1 MAFLDNSGDIIL
13 DAVLTDTGRMRLS
26 KGDGTF
32 KIAKYAFADDEI
44 DYQKYNKDHAS
55 GSAYFDLDI
64 LQTPILEAFTNN
76 TSTMKNKLLSIP
88 RTNLLYL
95 PILKLREY
103 WPKARRNSNTLQ
115 ANGKFV
121 VAVDE
126 RTARETVV
134 EGDDGIMPMTEDFAG
149 VMDGFDPA
157 SQTDNGVYVE
167 VIQGLDT
174 NEIDPSHTLSGDLTE
189 TQYIV
194 EIDNRLGT
202 IVSNGLRG
210 TKVRGIPAAV
220 SFIDDDNVASYY
232 LSFGTDPDF
241 IFNSTWTGKTN
252 RPERDMRGPR
262 GTTCGFAI
270 LASTELQTSDFL
282 FKRLGS
288 TGQSWTAKDADGNA
302 ISPAATVSYIDSTV
316 RVIGV
321 TTGYKIDLPFRFIK
335 RTA

>member
-55 GSAYFDLDI
+55 GSAYYDLDI

-95 PILKLREY
+95 PILKLKEVK
-103 WPKARRNSNTLQ
+103 PKERRNSNTAQ
-115 ANGKFV
+115 ANGRFV

-134 EGDDGIMPMTEDFAG
+134 DSGDAGIMPIGDDLAG
-149 VMDGFDPA
+149 VMDGFNPKSD
-157 SQTDNGVYVE
+157 TDNGIRVKIV
-167 VIQGLDT
+167 QGLDT
-174 NEIDPSHTLSGDLTE
+174 TEIDPSHTLSGDLVE
-189 TQYIV
+189 TQYII

-202 IVSNGLRG
+202 IVSAGNVGSGERG
-210 TKVRGIPAAV
+210 NTAAV

-232 LSFGTDPDF
+232 LSLGTDTDF
-241 IFNSTWTGKTN
+241 VSTVTVKTKTSH
-252 RPERDMRGPR
+252 PERDMRGPR
-262 GTTCGFAI
+262 GTAVQFAI
-270 LASTELQTSDFL
+270 AASTELQTSNFL
-282 FKRLGS
+282 FTRLGS
-288 TGQSWTAKDADGNA
+288 TGQSWTPKNA
-302 ISPAATVSYIDSTV
+302 TNVDLSAATINYIDSSI
-316 RVIGV
+316 RVTGV
-321 TTGYKIDLPFRFIK
+321 TTGYRIDLPFRFIK